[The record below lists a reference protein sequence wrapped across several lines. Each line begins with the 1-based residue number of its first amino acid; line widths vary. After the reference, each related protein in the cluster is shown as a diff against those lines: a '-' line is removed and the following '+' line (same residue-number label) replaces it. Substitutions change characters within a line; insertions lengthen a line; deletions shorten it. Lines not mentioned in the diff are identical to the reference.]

1 MDRRQLVAAAAR
13 HSDLT
18 QRQVNEALDV
28 LLDAIAEALAAGDTV
43 AISSFGRFEVRE
55 YPGRRLRRFD
65 GPGHFTVEDR
75 RVPVFKS
82 SVALRRRLKGGLS

>member
-13 HSDLT
+13 RSDLT
-18 QRQVNEALDV
+18 QRQTNKALAAILEA
-28 LLDAIAEALAAGDTV
+28 IGGALAAGETV

-55 YPGRRLRRFD
+55 YPGRRLHRFD
-65 GPGHFTVEDR
+65 GPGHYTVEDR

-82 SVALRRRLKGGLS
+82 SAALRRRVRERRP

>member
-1 MDRRQLVAAAAR
+1 MDRRALVAAAAR

-18 QRQVNEALDV
+18 QRQMNQALEAL
-28 LLDAIAEALAAGDTV
+28 LAAIGEALAAGETV
-43 AISSFGRFEVRE
+43 VISSFGRFEVRA

-65 GPGHFTVEDR
+65 GPGHYTVEDR

-82 SVALRRRLKGGLS
+82 SAALRRRVKGGSS